1 MPPSR
6 KSGKTA
12 KSVREVKVSRTYRL
26 NPARV
31 EEARRAL
38 GVPTATAAIETA
50 LDMVTFRHEIADGM
64 RTLRGMVI
72 TPPEAFDS

>member
-1 MPPSR
+1 MPSR
-6 KSGKTA
+6 KPGKSA
-12 KSVREVKVSRTYRL
+12 KIVREVKVSRTYRL

-50 LDMVTFRHEIADGM
+50 LDMVTFRHELAEGVRM
-64 RTLRGMVI
+64 LRGVVI
-72 TPPEAFDS
+72 RTPEALDG

>member
-1 MPPSR
+1 MAKSR
-6 KSGKTA
+6 KSSKTGKV
-12 KSVREVKVSRTYRL
+12 VRETKVSRTYRL

-50 LDMVTFRHEIADGM
+50 LDMVTFSQELVDGTRAM
-64 RTLRGMVI
+64 KGIVI
-72 TPPEAFDS
+72 RPPEAFDS

>member
-1 MPPSR
+1 MPSR
-6 KSGKTA
+6 RPGKTA
-12 KSVREVKVSRTYRL
+12 KTVREVKVSRTYRL

-50 LDMVTFRHEIADGM
+50 LDMVTFRHELTEGA
-64 RTLRGMVI
+64 RALRGIVI
-72 TPPEAFDS
+72 RPPEALDG

>member
-1 MPPSR
+1 MVSR
-6 KSGKTA
+6 KPGKTA
-12 KSVREVKVSRTYRL
+12 KIVREIKVSRTYRL

-50 LDMVTFRHEIADGM
+50 LDMVTFRHELAEGT
-64 RTLRGMVI
+64 RVLRGI
-72 TPPEAFDS
+72 AIRPPEALDG

>member
-1 MPPSR
+1 MPSR
-6 KSGKTA
+6 KPGKTA
-12 KSVREVKVSRTYRL
+12 KIVREVKVSRTYRL

-50 LDMVTFRHEIADGM
+50 LDMVTFRHELAEGA
-64 RTLRGMVI
+64 RALRGIVI
-72 TPPEAFDS
+72 RPPEALDG

>member
-1 MPPSR
+1 MPTSR

-12 KSVREVKVSRTYRL
+12 KVVREAKVSRTYRL

-50 LDMVTFRHEIADGM
+50 LDMVTFRHELVDGT
-64 RTLRGMVI
+64 RALKGI
-72 TPPEAFDS
+72 TIRHPEAFDS

>member
-1 MPPSR
+1 MPSR
-6 KSGKTA
+6 KPGKTA
-12 KSVREVKVSRTYRL
+12 KIVREVKVSRTYRL

-50 LDMVTFRHEIADGM
+50 LDMVTFRHELAEGARSLKGI
-64 RTLRGMVI
+64 VI
-72 TPPEAFDS
+72 RPPEALDG

>member
-1 MPPSR
+1 MAASR
-6 KSGKTA
+6 KSGKTT
-12 KSVREVKVSRTYRL
+12 KVVREAKVSRTYRL

-50 LDMVTFRHEIADGM
+50 LDMVTFRQELVDGS
-64 RTLRGMVI
+64 RALRGI
-72 TPPEAFDS
+72 SIRPPEAFDG

>member
-1 MPPSR
+1 MPPR
-6 KSGKTA
+6 KPGKTA
-12 KSVREVKVSRTYRL
+12 KVVRETKVSRTYRL

-50 LDMVTFRHEIADGM
+50 LDMVTFRHELSDGARALSGIVI
-64 RTLRGMVI
+64 RT
-72 TPPEAFDS
+72 PEALDG